1 MNRKRAMLEAV
12 GNLEWTGD
20 FFPTD
25 EYYGGAFAILVSA
38 LGKLTDDERE
48 AALAKIE
55 GGHLRQEV
63 EEYRALQNRSLP
75 SKASTSWRTFS
86 SCTVRSFMV
95 FVMTRMKK
103 R

>member
-1 MNRKRAMLEAV
+1 MNTKRAMVEAV
-12 GNLEWTGD
+12 ANLEWTGD

-25 EYYGGAFAILVSA
+25 EYCGGAFAILVSA

-63 EEYRALQNRSLP
+63 EEYRARLAARARSSP
-75 SKASTSWRTFS
+75 YPRITNGRAAH
-86 SCTVRSFMV
+86 
-95 FVMTRMKK
+95 
-103 R
+103 